1 MKLPTDLKVII
12 NSAMTLDGKISS
24 YTGNSRISSRK
35 DLLRV
40 HKLRSNVDAI
50 VVGINTVLID
60 NPMLTVR
67 FIRNNSRR
75 SCPTRIII
83 DSYGR
88 IPLDSKILK
97 TAATIKTIIVVTK
110 QASKDTIEKIKKL
123 GAHVIIARSK
133 LINLKKLFNML
144 YKMGYRKILIEGGGE
159 LNWSCLHDGIV
170 NELIITIAPIV
181 LGGRNAIT
189 LVEGRG
195 YSTPAQGIKLK
206 LTKIIQNKN
215 DNEITLYYNN

>member
-24 YTGNSRISSRK
+24 YTGNSCISSKK
-35 DLLRV
+35 DLVRV
-40 HKLRSNVDAI
+40 HKLRSKVDAI

-67 FIRNNSRR
+67 FIRNNNR

-123 GAHVIIARSK
+123 GAHVIIIGSK
-133 LINLKKLFNML
+133 LINLKKLFNIL
-144 YKMGYRKILIEGGGE
+144 YRMGYRKILIEGGGE

-181 LGGRNAIT
+181 VGGRNAIT

-195 YSTPAQGIKLK
+195 YSTISQGIKLK

>member
-1 MKLPTDLKVII
+1 MKLPTDLKVTI

-24 YTGNSRISSRK
+24 YTGNSCISSKK
-35 DLLRV
+35 DLVRV
-40 HKLRSNVDAI
+40 HKLRSKVDAI
-50 VVGINTVLID
+50 VVGINTVIID

-67 FIRNNSRR
+67 FIRNNNR

-123 GAHVIIARSK
+123 GAHVIIVGSK
-133 LINLKKLFNML
+133 LINLKKLFNIL
-144 YKMGYRKILIEGGGE
+144 YRMGYRKILIEGGGE

-181 LGGRNAIT
+181 VGGRNAIT
-189 LVEGRG
+189 LVEGKG
-195 YSTPAQGIKLK
+195 YSTISQGIKLK

>member
-40 HKLRSNVDAI
+40 HKLRSKVDAI

-67 FIRNNSRR
+67 FIRNNSR

>member
-1 MKLPTDLKVII
+1 MKLPSDLKVII

-24 YTGNSRISSRK
+24 YTGNSRISSKK
-35 DLLRV
+35 DLVRV
-40 HKLRSNVDAI
+40 HKLRSKVDAI

-67 FIRNNSRR
+67 FIRSNRID
-75 SCPTRIII
+75 PTRIII

-97 TAATIKTIIVVTK
+97 TAGTIKTIIVVTK

-123 GAHVIIARSK
+123 GAHVIIIGSK

-170 NELIITIAPIV
+170 NELIVTIAPIV
-181 LGGRNAIT
+181 LGGRDAIT

-195 YSTPAQGIKLK
+195 YSAISQGIKLK

-215 DNEITLYYNN
+215 DNEITLYYNK

>member
-1 MKLPTDLKVII
+1 MKLPSDLNVII

-24 YTGNSRISSRK
+24 YTGNSRISSKK
-35 DLLRV
+35 DLVRV
-40 HKLRSNVDAI
+40 HKLRSKVDAI

-67 FIRNNSRR
+67 FIRRNNR

-97 TAATIKTIIVVTK
+97 TAGTIKTIIVVTK
-110 QASKDTIEKIKKL
+110 QASKDTVEKIKKL
-123 GAHVIIARSK
+123 GAHVIIIGSK

-159 LNWSCLHDGIV
+159 LNWSCLRGGIV

-189 LVEGRG
+189 LVEGKG
-195 YSTPAQGIKLK
+195 YPIISQGIKLK
-206 LTKIIQNKN
+206 LTKITQNKN
-215 DNEITLYYNN
+215 DNEITLYYNS

>member
-1 MKLPTDLKVII
+1 
-12 NSAMTLDGKISS
+12 MTLDGKISS

-40 HKLRSNVDAI
+40 HKLRSKVDAI

>member
-1 MKLPTDLKVII
+1 MKLPSDLKVII

-24 YTGNSRISSRK
+24 YTGNSRISSKK
-35 DLLRV
+35 DLVRV
-40 HKLRSNVDAI
+40 HKLRSKVDAI

-67 FIRNNSRR
+67 FIRRKNR

-83 DSYGR
+83 DSYCR

-97 TAATIKTIIVVTK
+97 TAGTIKTIIVVTK

-123 GAHVIIARSK
+123 GAHVIIIGSK

-195 YSTPAQGIKLK
+195 YSTISQGIKLK

>member
-24 YTGNSRISSRK
+24 YTGNSCISSKK
-35 DLLRV
+35 DLVRV
-40 HKLRSNVDAI
+40 HKLRSKVDAI

-67 FIRNNSRR
+67 FIRNNNR
-75 SCPTRIII
+75 SYPTRIII

-123 GAHVIIARSK
+123 GAHVIIIGSK
-133 LINLKKLFNML
+133 LINLKKLFNIL
-144 YKMGYRKILIEGGGE
+144 YRMGYRKILIEGGGE

-181 LGGRNAIT
+181 VGGRNAIT
-189 LVEGRG
+189 LVEGKG
-195 YSTPAQGIKLK
+195 YSTISQGIKLK

>member
-24 YTGNSRISSRK
+24 YTGNSCISSKK
-35 DLLRV
+35 DLVRV
-40 HKLRSNVDAI
+40 HKLRSKVDAI

-67 FIRNNSRR
+67 FIRNNNR

-97 TAATIKTIIVVTK
+97 TAVTIKTIIVVTK

-123 GAHVIIARSK
+123 GAHVIIIGSK
-133 LINLKKLFNML
+133 LINLKKLFNIL
-144 YKMGYRKILIEGGGE
+144 YRMGYRKILIEGGGE

-181 LGGRNAIT
+181 VGGRNAIT
-189 LVEGRG
+189 LVEGKG
-195 YSTPAQGIKLK
+195 YSTISQGIKLK

>member
-24 YTGNSRISSRK
+24 YTGNSRISSKK
-35 DLLRV
+35 DLVRV
-40 HKLRSNVDAI
+40 HKLRSKVDAI

-67 FIRNNSRR
+67 FIRNNNR

-123 GAHVIIARSK
+123 GAHVIIIGSK
-133 LINLKKLFNML
+133 LINLKKLFNIL
-144 YKMGYRKILIEGGGE
+144 YRMGYRKILIEGGGE

-181 LGGRNAIT
+181 VGGRNAIT
-189 LVEGRG
+189 LVEGKG
-195 YSTPAQGIKLK
+195 YSTISQGIKLK

>member
-24 YTGNSRISSRK
+24 YTGNSCISSKK
-35 DLLRV
+35 DLVRV
-40 HKLRSNVDAI
+40 HKLRSKVDAI

-67 FIRNNSRR
+67 FIRNNNR

-123 GAHVIIARSK
+123 GAHVIIVGSK

-144 YKMGYRKILIEGGGE
+144 YRMGYRKILIEGGGE

-181 LGGRNAIT
+181 VGGRNAIT

-195 YSTPAQGIKLK
+195 YSTISQGIKLK
-206 LTKIIQNKN
+206 LTKIIQNKK

>member
-1 MKLPTDLKVII
+1 MKLPSDLKVII

-24 YTGNSRISSRK
+24 YTGNSHISSKK
-35 DLLRV
+35 DLVRV
-40 HKLRSNVDAI
+40 HKLRSKVDAI

-67 FIRNNSRR
+67 FIRRNNR

-97 TAATIKTIIVVTK
+97 TAGTIKTIIVVTK

-123 GAHVIIARSK
+123 GAHVIIIGSK
-133 LINLKKLFNML
+133 LINLKKLFNIL

-195 YSTPAQGIKLK
+195 YSTISQGIKLK

>member
-24 YTGNSRISSRK
+24 YTGNSCISSKK
-35 DLLRV
+35 DLVRV
-40 HKLRSNVDAI
+40 HKLRSKVDAI

-67 FIRNNSRR
+67 FIRNNNR

-123 GAHVIIARSK
+123 GAHVIIIGSK
-133 LINLKKLFNML
+133 LINLKKLFNIL
-144 YKMGYRKILIEGGGE
+144 YRMGYRKILIEGGGE

-181 LGGRNAIT
+181 VGGRNAIT

-195 YSTPAQGIKLK
+195 YSTISQGIKLK
-206 LTKIIQNKN
+206 LTKMIMK
-215 DNEITLYYNN
+215 

>member
-1 MKLPTDLKVII
+1 MKLPTDLKVTI

-24 YTGNSRISSRK
+24 YTGNSCISSKK
-35 DLLRV
+35 DLVRV
-40 HKLRSNVDAI
+40 HKLRSKVDAI
-50 VVGINTVLID
+50 VVGINTVIID

-67 FIRNNSRR
+67 FIRSNRID
-75 SCPTRIII
+75 PTRIII

-110 QASKDTIEKIKKL
+110 QASKDTIEEIKKL
-123 GAHVIIARSK
+123 GAHVIIIGSK

-144 YKMGYRKILIEGGGE
+144 YKMGYRKFLIEGGGE
-159 LNWSCLHDGIV
+159 LNWSCLRGGIV

-189 LVEGRG
+189 LVEGKG
-195 YSTPAQGIKLK
+195 YPIISQGIKLK
-206 LTKIIQNKN
+206 LTKITQNKN
-215 DNEITLYYNN
+215 DNEITLYYNS

>member
-24 YTGNSRISSRK
+24 YTGNSCISSKK
-35 DLLRV
+35 DLVRV
-40 HKLRSNVDAI
+40 HKLRSKVDAI

-67 FIRNNSRR
+67 FIRNNNR

-88 IPLDSKILK
+88 IPLDSKILY
-97 TAATIKTIIVVTK
+97 TAATIKSIFVVTK

-123 GAHVIIARSK
+123 GAHVIIIGSK
-133 LINLKKLFNML
+133 LINLKKLFNIL
-144 YKMGYRKILIEGGGE
+144 YRMGYRKILIEGGGE

-181 LGGRNAIT
+181 VGGRNAIT

-195 YSTPAQGIKLK
+195 YSTISQGIKLK

>member
-24 YTGNSRISSRK
+24 YTGNSRISSKK
-35 DLLRV
+35 DIVRV
-40 HKLRSNVDAI
+40 HKLRSKVDAI

-67 FIRNNSRR
+67 FLRNNRR

-123 GAHVIIARSK
+123 GAHVIIVGSK

-159 LNWSCLHDGIV
+159 LNWSCLHNGIV
-170 NELIITIAPIV
+170 NELIITIAPKVI
-181 LGGRNAIT
+181 GGRNAIT

-195 YSTPAQGIKLK
+195 YSTISQGIKLK

>member
-24 YTGNSRISSRK
+24 YTGNSCISSKK
-35 DLLRV
+35 DLVRV
-40 HKLRSNVDAI
+40 HKLRSKVDAI

-67 FIRNNSRR
+67 FIRNNNR

-123 GAHVIIARSK
+123 GAHVIIVGSK

-144 YKMGYRKILIEGGGE
+144 YRMGYRKILIEGGGE

-181 LGGRNAIT
+181 VGGRNAIT

-195 YSTPAQGIKLK
+195 YSTISQGIKLK

>member
-24 YTGNSRISSRK
+24 YTGNSRISSKK
-35 DLLRV
+35 DLVRV
-40 HKLRSNVDAI
+40 HKLRSKVDAI

-67 FIRNNSRR
+67 FIRNNR

-97 TAATIKTIIVVTK
+97 TAVTIKTIIVVTK

-123 GAHVIIARSK
+123 GAHVIIVGSK

-159 LNWSCLHDGIV
+159 LNCSCLHDGIV

-189 LVEGRG
+189 LVEGKG
-195 YSTPAQGIKLK
+195 YPIISQGIKLK

>member
-1 MKLPTDLKVII
+1 MKLPTDLKITI

-24 YTGNSRISSRK
+24 YTGNSRISSKK
-35 DLLRV
+35 DLVRV
-40 HKLRSNVDAI
+40 HKLRSKVDAI

-67 FIRNNSRR
+67 FIRNNR

-97 TAATIKTIIVVTK
+97 TAVTIKTIIVVTK

-123 GAHVIIARSK
+123 GALVIIVGSK
-133 LINLKKLFNML
+133 LINLKNFSICYTKWV
-144 YKMGYRKILIEGGGE
+144 IEKSLSKE
-159 LNWSCLHDGIV
+159 EEN
-170 NELIITIAPIV
+170 
-181 LGGRNAIT
+181 
-189 LVEGRG
+189 
-195 YSTPAQGIKLK
+195 
-206 LTKIIQNKN
+206 
-215 DNEITLYYNN
+215 

>member
-24 YTGNSRISSRK
+24 YTGNSCISSKK
-35 DLLRV
+35 DLVRV
-40 HKLRSNVDAI
+40 HKLRSKVDAI

-67 FIRNNSRR
+67 FIRNNNR

-123 GAHVIIARSK
+123 GAHVIIIGSK
-133 LINLKKLFNML
+133 LINLKKLFNIL
-144 YKMGYRKILIEGGGE
+144 YRMGYRKILIEGGGE

-181 LGGRNAIT
+181 VGGRNAIT
-189 LVEGRG
+189 LVEGKG
-195 YSTPAQGIKLK
+195 YSTISQGIKLK